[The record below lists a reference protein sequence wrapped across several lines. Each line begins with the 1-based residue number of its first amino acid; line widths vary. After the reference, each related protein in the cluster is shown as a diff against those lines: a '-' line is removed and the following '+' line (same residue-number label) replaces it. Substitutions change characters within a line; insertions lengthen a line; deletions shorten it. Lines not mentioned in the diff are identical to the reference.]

1 MVPEGEQQALLDGSK
16 GFLQFQDQVVQGRD
30 LVVPQVVKGIMGQQ
44 VDREGENG
52 IALQHSMWFYGV

>member
-1 MVPEGEQQALLDGSK
+1 MVPEGEQEALLDGGK
-16 GFLQFQDQVVQGRD
+16 RFLQFQDQVVQGRD
-30 LVVPQVVKGIMGQQ
+30 LVVPKVVKGVVGQQ

>member
-1 MVPEGEQQALLDGSK
+1 MVPEGEQEALLDGGK
-16 GFLQFQDQVVQGRD
+16 RFLQFQDQVVQGRD